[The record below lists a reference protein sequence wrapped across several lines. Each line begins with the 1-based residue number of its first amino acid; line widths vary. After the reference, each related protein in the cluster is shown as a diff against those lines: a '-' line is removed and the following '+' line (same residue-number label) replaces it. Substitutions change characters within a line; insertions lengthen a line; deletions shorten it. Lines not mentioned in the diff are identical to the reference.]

1 MAKKFTMRARV
12 VLCLCEFGDL
22 EFLSCFVFFSTL
34 RLFTYFL
41 SARLSGYLCV
51 SIFFILNQ
59 VA

>member
-22 EFLSCFVFFSTL
+22 EYLSFFFSTL

-41 SARLSGYLCV
+41 SARLSCYLCV
-51 SIFFILNQ
+51 SIFFYIKSGS
-59 VA
+59 VI